1 MAVQSDSSEQPGP
14 GLLSAAPEE
23 GGGGDDDGGGREV
36 KNENRAQMELYDNLI
51 NDIIGVNNEL
61 KPEKDKCSSNDTSPT
76 TAVPDEADP
85 SKSPLSDMSKG
96 STSGRKPMLIGNLTW
111 WTTADDLLS
120 AIHST
125 GILDVGEIK
134 FYEVA
139 KGGQSRGFVSVNL
152 FSHCD
157 TRRLLKVLP
166 KKEVH
171 GRRLVVRYFTSP
183 NYWYFESQFQRAM
196 EKSKLHLTKNHVF
209 TPGITMNTLEE
220 DDGAPIPV
228 QIQQR
233 ITAPKNQASRTTF
246 PPFPPPPFPPP
257 SFTAAGSTPFS
268 PNSLL
273 PDLTSLAV
281 PRTNITPQVLGA
293 FPNLFLQYLT
303 SLIVPPLNIP
313 GQVAC
318 TIPNL
323 SLPNLTSLPVP
334 PLNIPA
340 PGLSGLGQSQMAQ
353 LAGVDPMTFIT
364 QSTSLPGRETSIQEI
379 LQSNKELERLFS
391 TDQNR
396 DGSEDYGTL
405 LRLVSFIKKSKPTV
419 QGGFEDSNCSPDRSH
434 RRQSS
439 FRNSS
444 YSPDRSHRGG
454 TSFRDSNWSPDRS
467 HRGESSFR
475 DSNWSPDRSHRGES
489 SFRDSNWSPDRS
501 HRGESSFR
509 DSNWSPDRS
518 HRGESSFRDSSYSL
532 DRSHREESKRSGLRE
547 REYSRRREN
556 RRSEERSG
564 SLRDRSRSP
573 SSCNS
578 YYQRER
584 MDYDQHRQQSDFEK
598 SSRMDYYM
606 DRSRNFD
613 RERSCESRRYQSRN
627 SDPWHTNSEKSEK
640 GHSYSEEKYRIKQR
654 KDREYHF

>member
-23 GGGGDDDGGGREV
+23 ESGGKEV

-51 NDIIGVNNEL
+51 DDIIGVNNEL
-61 KPEKDKCSSNDTSPT
+61 KTEKDKCSSKDTPPT
-76 TAVPDEADP
+76 TAVPDKANP
-85 SKSPLSDMSKG
+85 SKSSLPDRSKEP
-96 STSGRKPMLIGNLTW
+96 TSEIKPMLIGNLTW
-111 WTTADDLLS
+111 WTTADDLLA

-125 GILDVGEIK
+125 GILDVDEIK

-139 KGGQSRGFVSVNL
+139 KGGQSRGFVSVKL
-152 FSHCD
+152 FSNCD
-157 TRRLLKVLP
+157 AHRLLKVLP

-171 GRRLVVRYFTSP
+171 GRRLVVRHFTSG

-196 EKSKLHLTKNHVF
+196 EKSKLHLTKNHAF

-220 DDGAPIPV
+220 DYAAPIPV

-233 ITAPKNQASRTTF
+233 ISAPINLPSRATF

-257 SFTAAGSTPFS
+257 SLPSAGSTPFS
-268 PNSLL
+268 H
-273 PDLTSLAV
+273 
-281 PRTNITPQVLGA
+281 TNIPPPVLGA

-303 SLIVPPLNIP
+303 SLIAPPLNIP

-323 SLPNLTSLPVP
+323 SLPNLTSSPVP
-334 PLNIPA
+334 PMNIPA
-340 PGLSGLGQSQMAQ
+340 LSGLGQSQMAQ
-353 LAGVDPMTFIT
+353 LAGIDPMAFIT
-364 QSTSLPGRETSIQEI
+364 PSTSLPGRATSIQEI
-379 LQSNKELERLFS
+379 LQNNKELERLFS
-391 TDQNR
+391 TGQNK

-405 LRLVSFIKKSKPTV
+405 LRLVSFVKKSKTTV

-434 RRQSS
+434 RGESS
-439 FRNSS
+439 FRIANWSPDRSHRGEASFRDLS
-444 YSPDRSHRGG
+444 YSPDRSHRGES
-454 TSFRDSNWSPDRS
+454 SFRDSNWSPDRS

-518 HRGESSFRDSSYSL
+518 HRGEASFRDSSYS
-532 DRSHREESKRSGLRE
+532 DRSPRGESKHSGLRE

-573 SSCNS
+573 SPSSSDS

-584 MDYDQHRQQSDFEK
+584 MDYDRQRQQSDFEN
-598 SSRMDYYM
+598 SSRMDYYL
-606 DRSRNFD
+606 DRSRSFD
-613 RERSCESRRYQSRN
+613 RERSCESKRYHSRN
-627 SDPWHTNSEKSEK
+627 SDPWHTYSEKSEK

-654 KDREYHF
+654 KDQEYHF